1 MPRQTDGQT
10 VWWVDG
16 EVDTE
21 MYSET
26 DAGWSFLLP
35 WAMDRLVSMDTG
47 LKQHKTILL
56 LRHVWVFECV
66 WTCACVLKYICT
78 MLSLTSK
85 VFHVVL
91 AGFHWVHSSLE
102 NDVKSSQTHSNTVKL
117 LEQTRI
123 QQDSS
128 GEEPK
133 VWWLN
138 TASYLLGQHCQDCND
153 GMLVTHFCS
162 AWMPTGLYFP
172 SLVLMVETDRFQRRQ
187 FVYSDRSFIQS
198 NICISFIS
206 WIGDCLFLQY

>member
-21 MYSET
+21 MYSKT

-56 LRHVWVFECV
+56 LRHVWVFQCV
-66 WTCACVLKYICT
+66 WTCVYVCAKVYIHYAV
-78 MLSLTSK
+78 SHFQSISGS
-85 VFHVVL
+85 V
-91 AGFHWVHSSLE
+91 HWVHSS
-102 NDVKSSQTHSNTVKL
+102 DVKSSHTHSNTVKL
-117 LEQTRI
+117 WEQTII
-123 QQDSS
+123 QQDST

-133 VWWLN
+133 VWWLY
-138 TASYLLGQHCQDCND
+138 TVSYLLGQHCQDCND

-172 SLVLMVETDRFQRRQ
+172 SFVPMVETDRFQRHQ

-198 NICISFIS
+198 NICISFI
-206 WIGDCLFLQY
+206 F